1 MAIYAEL
8 KEKELNGLKEC
19 EDEMGVVLVA
29 YKRTAPAADIDSAK
43 LEKIKSL
50 EKEIGVKLV
59 AYE

>member
-1 MAIYAEL
+1 MTAYAQL
-8 KEKELNGLKEC
+8 NEKEIGGLKEC
-19 EDEMGVVLVA
+19 EDEMGVILIA
-29 YKRTAPAADIDSAK
+29 YEKPVPPANINTSS